1 MRCPMLQS
9 SVDFTLTVTGQI
21 LDRYDSIIIGAGHN
35 GLVCAAYLAA
45 AGQRVLVLEAADVP
59 GGLASTQEFHRGFS
73 ASPAHVAAH
82 FPLSIARDLDLAN
95 HGAEP
100 LAAAPRLV
108 GLDPG
113 GRHVIVEG
121 DTVTGVEAADTGA
134 YDEFNR
140 IMRRFAAALEPFWG
154 KTIPRIGRNN
164 VGEIMTFAHLG
175 LNIRRLGKADMHEF
189 MRIASLPAR
198 DLMDE
203 RFANETLKAVLSW
216 DGLTGSKMA
225 PRSPNGAVLM
235 MLYRQGRQA
244 YQAGGLIQALHAA
257 AASAGATIRTGA
269 AVSRILIDAGSD
281 GLTATGVELAG
292 GEQISAQNIISS
304 ADPKSTFL
312 DLVGVHYL
320 DIGFTNRIRRIRTDG
335 LVAKLHLALREAPRF
350 DGLDAAA
357 GRLLI
362 APGMD
367 AIEFAFDDA
376 KYGRCSEQPVLEV
389 TVPSLDDPALAPTGQ
404 HVLSAHVMFVPYRL
418 RDGWTDAAR
427 DAIARRAID
436 TLEQYAPGLREQI
449 VASEFLAPPD
459 IEARYGVTGGH
470 WHHGEFAMDQMLMMR
485 PTYDAAQYRTPIPR
499 LWLCGAGT
507 HPAGDLTGFAGHN
520 AAQEV
525 LR

>member
-1 MRCPMLQS
+1 MRGPVRRS
-9 SVDFTLTVTGQI
+9 SVDLTLSGTGRT

-45 AGQRVLVLEAADVP
+45 AGQRVLVLEATDTP
-59 GGLASTQEFHRGFS
+59 GGLASTHQFHQGFS
-73 ASPAHVAAH
+73 ASPAHIAAH
-82 FPLSIARDLDLAN
+82 FPASIARDLDLAR
-95 HGAEP
+95 HGGEP
-100 LAAAPRLV
+100 LTGPPRLV
-108 GLDPG
+108 GLDSG

-121 DTVTGVEAADTGA
+121 DTLTGVEAADADA
-134 YDEFNR
+134 YQEFSR
-140 IMRRFAAALEPFWG
+140 IMRRFAAALEPFWS
-154 KTIPRIGRNN
+154 KTISRIGDNSLR
-164 VGEIMTFAHLG
+164 EILTFAHLG
-175 LNIRRLGKADMHEF
+175 LNLRRLGKADMHEF

-203 RFANETLKAVLSW
+203 RFGNALLKAMLCW
-216 DGLTGSKMA
+216 DGLIGSKMA

-244 YQAGGLIQALHAA
+244 YQPYGLIRALHAA
-257 AASAGATIRTGA
+257 AMSAGAEIRTGA
-269 AVSRILIDAGSD
+269 RVARIIVDTGPD
-281 GLTATGVELAG
+281 GLSATGVEIG
-292 GEQISAQNIISS
+292 DGEQITAQNVISS

-312 DLVGVHYL
+312 DLVGVRYL
-320 DIGFTNRIRRIRTDG
+320 DIGFTNRIRRLRSDG

-350 DGLDAAA
+350 AGLNLPT
-357 GRLLI
+357 GRLLV
-362 APGMD
+362 APEMD

-376 KYGRCSEQPVLEV
+376 KYGQCSEHPVLEV
-389 TVPSLDDPALAPTGQ
+389 TVPSLDEPSLAPSGQ

-418 RDGWTDAAR
+418 KGGWTDAAR

-459 IEARYGVTGGH
+459 IEAHYGVTGGH

-485 PTYDAAQYRTPIPR
+485 PTYEAAQYRTPIPG
-499 LWLCGAGT
+499 LWLCGAGC
-507 HPAGDLTGFAGHN
+507 HPAGDLTGLAGHN